1 MTKITKAD
9 ITKIEKASLMIQQVA
24 ETIENRD
31 GSGLTSELRG
41 ADEELTEWVANA
53 NEYGDGN

>member
-9 ITKIEKASLMIQQVA
+9 ITKIEKACLMIQQVA